1 MNPFQRYPTAGVPS
15 ISLRPKQAADALGVS
30 LSTLERL
37 TRRGE
42 IRAAKIGRCTVYAVD
57 SLKAWLASQTEG
69 GDHAAH

>member
-1 MNPFQRYPTAGVPS
+1 MNPFQRYPTAEVPP
-15 ISLRPKQAADALGVS
+15 ISLRPKDAAKSLGVS

-37 TRRGE
+37 TKGGQ
-42 IRAAKIGRCTVYAVD
+42 IPAAKIGRCKVYAVD

>member
-1 MNPFQRYPTAGVPS
+1 MDPFQRYPTVAVPS
-15 ISLRPKQAADALGVS
+15 ISLRPRQAADALGIS

-37 TRRGE
+37 TKGGQ

-69 GDHAAH
+69 GNHAAH